1 MLLLGCTTQNNIG
14 LPDKEEN
21 EINLLSGNN
30 PIVIGDVSTRVDEV
44 TVFWQPLASYLADGL
59 SEQGITHGLVRV
71 APDLNTMA
79 QWLQSG
85 EVDIYIDSSYPSSIV
100 NLSSNS
106 RPVLRHWRD
115 FVSEYYS
122 VFFTIKGNGITT
134 LADLQGEII
143 AYDKPFSTSGYFL
156 PTVYLV
162 QNGFE
167 VVEVDEP
174 TSQVNPSAIG
184 YTFANEDINII
195 NWVIT
200 GHTNIGV
207 TNNFE
212 YAKIPEETRDRFFII
227 AQTDPI
233 PNQLV
238 SLSSDMEA
246 NLAQSII
253 SLLTDMENSEA
264 GKDVLEIIETER
276 FDDLPAGSEA
286 FSIQMTDM
294 LSVIEEG

>member
-1 MLLLGCTTQNNIG
+1 
-14 LPDKEEN
+14 
-21 EINLLSGNN
+21 
-30 PIVIGDVSTRVDEV
+30 
-44 TVFWQPLASYLADGL
+44 
-59 SEQGITHGLVRV
+59 
-71 APDLNTMA
+71 
-79 QWLQSG
+79 
-85 EVDIYIDSSYPSSIV
+85 
-100 NLSSNS
+100 
-106 RPVLRHWRD
+106 VLRHWRD